1 MSFKFDVSYLKSN
14 GLIINAMNKSRRDR
28 QTWTWGSQTDF
39 STFLYVFV
47 GKEQRRDDIKYNFF
61 QDLLID
67 RGYGKLIN

>member
-14 GLIINAMNKSRRDR
+14 DLIINAMNKSRRDR
-28 QTWTWGSQTDF
+28 QTWTWASQTDF

-47 GKEQRRDDIKYNFF
+47 GEEQRRDDKYNFF

>member
-28 QTWTWGSQTDF
+28 QTWTWASQTDF

-47 GKEQRRDDIKYNFF
+47 GEEQRRDDKYNFF

>member
-1 MSFKFDVSYLKSN
+1 
-14 GLIINAMNKSRRDR
+14 MNKSRRDR
-28 QTWTWGSQTDF
+28 QTWTWASQTDF

-47 GKEQRRDDIKYNFF
+47 GEEKRRDDKYNFF

>member
-1 MSFKFDVSYLKSN
+1 
-14 GLIINAMNKSRRDR
+14 MNKSRRDR

-47 GKEQRRDDIKYNFF
+47 GEEQRRDDKYNFF
-61 QDLLID
+61 QALLID